1 MNAAAAEAAV
11 AKGDLTMII
20 GAVVAV
26 LVSLILPVGAAAAA
40 QPAAAG
46 TGRPAAPNPVTEWA
60 AIVQPAIHSPAE
72 PRGAASSY
80 VLHTITQ
87 LAVYDAVVAITGGYQ
102 PYNTA
107 VPARP
112 GADLRAAV
120 ATAAYRAARGR
131 VAPSQVDY
139 LDERY
144 GTYMAA
150 IPDPR
155 AKQHGIEAGEASAAA
170 ILARRAG
177 DGFDK
182 TVTYAC
188 SAVPPLVGEFEPDG
202 GCGTQ
207 PAEAKLASVTPFT
220 FGDPAEFRPDGPDP
234 MTSERW
240 VADFNEVKA
249 YGGKNS
255 TVRTPEQTDLAYFW
269 AEHPYAHWN
278 RNLINLATAR
288 GLDTRDTA
296 RLLALAWTTASDA
309 VIAGWE
315 AKYFYRSWRPRKAI
329 PRAEEDGH
337 PGTAPDAAWTP
348 LLSVNHPE
356 YPSAHAFVAA
366 AMMGGLTEALGTPEV
381 EWTIETSQ
389 TAVPQLVRSQRTYRN
404 LNAILADLNDAR
416 VWAGLHFRSSM
427 TDGFA
432 LGNRVAAHVTQH
444 YFRPSEPGPARL
456 RELPRT
462 GSSGPTPW
470 PAGLGATLIGVG
482 AATRAVARRRFTTVH
497 CPAIL
502 PAENR

>member
-1 MNAAAAEAAV
+1 MIVRAV
-11 AKGDLTMII
+11 I
-20 GAVVAV
+20 AV
-26 LVSLILPVGAAAAA
+26 LVSVVLSPAVAVAAPPEAGGPGAAG
-40 QPAAAG
+40 P
-46 TGRPAAPNPVTEWA
+46 PNPVTEWA

-80 VLHTITQ
+80 VLQTITQ

-102 PYNTA
+102 PYNTGVA
-107 VPARP
+107 APP

-131 VAPSQVDY
+131 VAPSQVGY

-144 GTYMAA
+144 GSYMAA
-150 IPDPR
+150 IPDGP

-170 ILARRAG
+170 MLARRAG

-182 TVTYAC
+182 AVTYAC
-188 SAVPPLVGEFEPDG
+188 SAVPLPVGEFEPDG

-207 PAEAKLASVTPFT
+207 PAEVKIAGVRPFT
-220 FGDPAEFRPDGPDP
+220 FDDPAQFRPDGPEP

-249 YGGKNS
+249 YGARNS

-269 AEHPYAHWN
+269 AEHPYVHWN
-278 RNLINLATAR
+278 RNLINLATVR
-288 GLDTRDTA
+288 GLDIQEAA

-315 AKYFYRSWRPRKAI
+315 AKYFYRSWRPRTAI
-329 PRAEEDGH
+329 PGAEADGH
-337 PGTAPDAAWTP
+337 PGTVPDPAWVP

-366 AMMGGLTEALGTPEV
+366 AMMEGLTEALGTPEV
-381 EWTIETSQ
+381 EWTIETSK
-389 TAVPQLVRSQRTYRN
+389 TAVPQLVQSQRTFRN
-404 LNAILADLNDAR
+404 LNAILADLNDSR

-427 TDGFA
+427 TDGFD
-432 LGNRVAAHVTQH
+432 LGTRIGAHVTQH
-444 YFRPSEPGPARL
+444 SFRPSEPGPARL
-456 RELPRT
+456 TELPRT
-462 GSSGPTPW
+462 GPAAPTQLPT
-470 PAGLGATLIGVG
+470 GLAATLIGAG
-482 AATRAVARRRFTTVH
+482 AATWAVARHRRRATRQAVEPGGREVH
-497 CPAIL
+497 SGRAIQ
-502 PAENR
+502 